1 MIQLLFMVVLVEGVV
16 ALLLMLKIGP
26 LRELVMKGLE
36 QVKMGRGP
44 ATVKTIACTMAVI
57 LASSVTGIL
66 KIQNKGVKL
75 GTLSPMEQVLWRTQL
90 LEASLIGKILKEEL
104 SSIIVQILEE
114 SGLAMN
120 NHSSLPRVFVHVF
133 GAISNFNGLQAIFS
147 QKSFSLFLG
156 FVIDCLHNYLN
167 KLMALK
173 SVVGDSKKDVEKL
186 QKEHRQFK
194 EKEEK
199 ATKEIVLLKEEISK
213 LKENLKKL
221 KLESEEKDKKV
232 QSAEAHVVALQKQ
245 SEELLLEYDRLLEDN
260 QNLQTHILG
269 YKG

>member
-36 QVKMGRGP
+36 QVKMGRGR

-90 LEASLIGKILKEEL
+90 LEASLIG
-104 SSIIVQILEE
+104 
-114 SGLAMN
+114 
-120 NHSSLPRVFVHVF
+120 
-133 GAISNFNGLQAIFS
+133 
-147 QKSFSLFLG
+147 FSLFLG

-173 SVVGDSKKDVEKL
+173 SAVGDSKKEVEKL
-186 QKEHRQFK
+186 QKECRQFK

-199 ATKEIVLLKEEISK
+199 ASKEIILLKEEISK

-221 KLESEEKDKKV
+221 KMESEEKDKTI
-232 QSAEAHVVALQKQ
+232 QSAEAHVAALQKQ

-269 YKG
+269 HKG

>member
-90 LEASLIGKILKEEL
+90 LEASLIGKILEEN
-104 SSIIVQILEE
+104 
-114 SGLAMN
+114 GLAMN

-133 GAISNFNGLQAIFS
+133 GAISNFNGLRAIFS
-147 QKSFSLFLG
+147 QKSMYRM
-156 FVIDCLHNYLN
+156 YLN
-167 KLMALK
+167 QY
-173 SVVGDSKKDVEKL
+173 VDWPHTRIEKL

-194 EKEEK
+194 EKEVK